1 MVAFMEKD
9 TEVKNNNDLP
19 VLERIRQY
27 MAVCSK
33 GHRKIATYIL
43 QNYISA
49 SYMTASNLAKEVGV
63 SESTVVRFAMD
74 IGFEGYPG
82 LQAAL
87 KSMLKNKL
95 TSVERFVIAS
105 ERMGEDVLTATL
117 NAEIENLRT
126 TLAST
131 DKETFNA
138 IVDMIL
144 YAKTVYIVG
153 NRSSTSLANFMYF
166 YISLIFDKVRL
177 VQSVSGSDIFEQ
189 MFRIGEG
196 DVVIGITFPR
206 YSKRT
211 VDAMTFAHRAG
222 AFTVA
227 ITDSD
232 NSPIVPIADKV
243 LYARNEVSSFVDSL
257 VAPMALINALVSALG
272 QRKRKE
278 VLKNFEKLED
288 IWDEYSI
295 YDKNR

>member
-1 MVAFMEKD
+1 MEKE
-9 TEVKNNNDLP
+9 TEVKNPVELP
-19 VLERIRQY
+19 LMERISHY
-27 MAVCSK
+27 STTCSK
-33 GHRKIATYIL
+33 GHRKIASYIL
-43 QNYISA
+43 ENYINA
-49 SYMTASNLAKEVGV
+49 SYLTASNLAKEVGV

-74 IGFEGYPG
+74 IGFEGYPE

-95 TSVERFVIAS
+95 TSLERIAIAS
-105 ERMGEDVLTATL
+105 ERMGADVLSATL
-117 NAEIENLRT
+117 NAEIENLRS
-126 TLAST
+126 TLANT
-131 DKETFNA
+131 DRDNFNSV
-138 IVDMIL
+138 VDMIL

-189 MFRIGEG
+189 LFRIGEG
-196 DVVIGITFPR
+196 DVVVGITFPR

-211 VDAMTFAHRAG
+211 VDAMTFSHRSG
-222 AFTVA
+222 AFTIA

-243 LYARNEVSSFVDSL
+243 LYAKNEVSSFVDSL

-272 QRKRKE
+272 QKKKKE
-278 VLKNFEKLED
+278 VSKNFEKLES

>member
-1 MVAFMEKD
+1 MDKEN
-9 TEVKNNNDLP
+9 EVKNTPELP
-19 VLERIRQY
+19 LMERIRQY
-27 MAVCSK
+27 SAACSK
-33 GHRKIATYIL
+33 GHKKIAAYIL
-43 QNYISA
+43 ENYINA
-49 SYMTASNLAKEVGV
+49 SYLTASNLAKEVGV

-74 IGFEGYPG
+74 IGFQGYPE

-95 TSVERFVIAS
+95 TSLERITIAS
-105 ERMGEDVLTATL
+105 ERMGSDTLTATL
-117 NAEIENLRT
+117 NAEIENLRS
-126 TLAST
+126 TLANT
-131 DKETFNA
+131 DRANFES

-166 YISLIFDKVRL
+166 YISLIFEKVRL

-189 MFRIGEG
+189 LFRIGEG
-196 DVVIGITFPR
+196 DVVVGITFPR

-211 VDAMTFAHRAG
+211 VDAMTFAHRSG

-243 LYARNEVSSFVDSL
+243 LYAKNEISSFVDSL

-272 QRKRKE
+272 QKKKKE
-278 VLKNFEKLED
+278 VSRNFEKLES

-295 YDKNR
+295 YDKNK